1 MYLAYPEQFNWFIK
15 EGKCSHIFIT
25 FWNKII
31 FKDIEKGIDFNIVYG
46 VEGIFFSEWKTM
58 IVT

>member
-31 FKDIEKGIDFNIVYG
+31 FKDIEKGIDFNIV
-46 VEGIFFSEWKTM
+46 
-58 IVT
+58 